1 MAVQRRGYA
10 YGVLGMSGPN
20 GPNQLNGKSPTAET
34 IDGITIDA
42 NLISR
47 RKFVQ
52 ITSAIGKAVAEDDA
66 VTRDEL
72 SGELVELIVKAWP
85 FGTIISK
92 DAYLDLGLID
102 SQRVDNAVSEFMRGL
117 GEKKLE
123 LPSTLPESI
132 ASP

>member
-1 MAVQRRGYA
+1 MAVQRRDYA
-10 YGVLGMSGPN
+10 HGVLVSS
-20 GPNQLNGKSPTAET
+20 LNGHSPTAET

-52 ITSAIGKAVAEDDA
+52 ITSAISKAVADDDA

-85 FGTIISK
+85 YGAVISK

-102 SQRVDNAVSEFMRGL
+102 SRRVDEAISEFMRGL
-117 GEKKLE
+117 GEKKLA
-123 LPSTLPESI
+123 LPSTLPENI